1 VRYQGRCPPSALA
14 DSAVLLCSVVS
25 SQSAFILCVRAAA
38 LQTTALSRNGAR
50 RGVPVELQPLFC
62 LMSRRLRG
70 RPAIHAMVPLSNAG
84 NRGTSHR
91 PIPPCTANLPPWPSG
106 RTQPIGAAEGGTR
119 FPCLGGRTP
128 LTVSPVAVLS
138 SCQTIPRFRRTSW
151 RAR

>member
-1 VRYQGRCPPSALA
+1 MMARSILWLPSVIEPMARGLSSRIRISMRSTVSLSATREALLGTMPVRYQGRCPPSALA

-91 PIPPCTANLPPWPSG
+91 PIPPCTANLPGHG
-106 RTQPIGAAEGGTR
+106 RQA
-119 FPCLGGRTP
+119 
-128 LTVSPVAVLS
+128 
-138 SCQTIPRFRRTSW
+138 
-151 RAR
+151 